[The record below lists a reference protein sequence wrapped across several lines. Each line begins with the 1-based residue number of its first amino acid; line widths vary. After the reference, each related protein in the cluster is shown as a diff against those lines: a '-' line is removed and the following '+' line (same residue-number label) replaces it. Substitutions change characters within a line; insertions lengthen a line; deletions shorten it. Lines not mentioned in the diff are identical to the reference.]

1 MATVTNVITL
11 PGGGAPTHAAVEI
24 ELVAS
29 TAAPAAGWISATDA
43 SIVARYRPTVTSG
56 EWSADLT
63 PNADIDP
70 SGTVYRVTEYADR
83 VKVVNY
89 ISVGAG
95 GGTVHDLLVDAPGS
109 LATAGS
115 EAYTDAAIAALSA
128 LKAPVAAG
136 LPAGGVAGQ
145 VVAKTSG
152 ADFATAWRSPTLLGP
167 TFVALTDFHGEQFE
181 SWAWQMHV
189 RSNGRFVLTQ
199 HTDSAVNDSTAAL
212 MSTIF
217 DDYLSPTMPSFV
229 ILCLGFWDLESL
241 TVAQYAANM
250 SALVSAIQQAGPVV
264 VLATIPPSQNS
275 RPGGSTTS
283 YKGKVAA
290 ASMWLRQFA
299 ALNGLPLID
308 FYSLLVDPAN
318 GALKSGYVGSGGS
331 SFASVAAYKDM
342 ADLAVSTLAPYAR
355 PWAPVQ
361 VAFDT
366 DPNNLIASPL
376 SLPDSNSDGIPD
388 GWQTEFDGSGTL
400 ISIVSDARFAG
411 GKAVEIAATTPTT
424 ARQFQTNNLNGS
436 GSAISAGDIC
446 AVTFSYSIE
455 STSGLSTRPEVN
467 GLSAYAAMPASMPFF
482 AFHSQAPE
490 SGELL
495 RFSGLLYFPVNG
507 SPSDYYDRTTVR
519 LMFKLE
525 GITNGTRS
533 MTVRVGDFGFFNL
546 TKMGV
551 LTGFPTAAGSWNW
564 VNSYRPSD
572 YWPVGS

>member
-1 MATVTNVITL
+1 MATVTNTIKL
-11 PGGGAPTHAAVEI
+11 PGGITPTSAAVEI

-29 TAAPAAGWISATDA
+29 TTAPAAGWVTATDVT
-43 SIVARYRPTVTSG
+43 IMARYRPAVTAG
-56 EWSADLT
+56 AWTADLT

-70 SGTVYRVTEYADR
+70 SGTVYRITEYADKA
-83 VKVVNY
+83 KVVNY
-89 ISVGAG
+89 IEVGSG

-136 LPAGGVAGQ
+136 IPTGGVAGQ
-145 VVAKTSG
+145 VVAKTSA

-181 SWAWQMHV
+181 SWAWQMQI

-250 SALVSAIQQAGPVV
+250 ATLVSAIQQAGPVV

-283 YKGKVAA
+283 YKSKVAA

-355 PWAPVQ
+355 PWSPVQ

-376 SLPDSNSDGIPD
+376 SLPDANSDGIPD
-388 GWQTEFDGSGTL
+388 GWQTEFDGSGTV

-424 ARQFQTNNLNGS
+424 ARQFQTDNLNAS

-446 AVTFSYSIE
+446 AVTFSYSVE
-455 STSGLSTRPEVN
+455 STDGLSTRPEVN

-495 RFSGLLYFPVNG
+495 RFSGLLYFPVSG
-507 SPSDYYDRTTVR
+507 SPSGYYDRSTVR

-525 GITNGTRS
+525 GINNGTRS

-546 TKMGV
+546 TKMGA
-551 LTGFPTAAGSWNW
+551 LTGFTTAAGSWNW